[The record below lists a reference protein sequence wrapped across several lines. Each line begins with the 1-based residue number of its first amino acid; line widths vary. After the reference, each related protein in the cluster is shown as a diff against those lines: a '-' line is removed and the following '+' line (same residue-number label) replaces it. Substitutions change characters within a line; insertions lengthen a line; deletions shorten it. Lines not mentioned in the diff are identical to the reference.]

1 MRSILWVAI
10 ALASSPTLHAA
21 TPYATDARPLTLRL
35 AEGGS
40 RGEWLQPR
48 GAAPRSVVVLLHG
61 SDVSDLDGA
70 QVDGAGTVV
79 SRPLRQIAES
89 LACARHASL
98 RYDKRHVTVRPACS
112 VPGTTHSTCATS
124 LPMPWQ
130 SSARHARKTL
140 ARRWS

>member
-10 ALASSPTLHAA
+10 ALASSPMLHAA

-48 GAAPRSVVVLLHG
+48 GAAPRSAVALRHG

-79 SRPLRQIAES
+79 SRPCDRSPNRL
-89 LACARHASL
+89 
-98 RYDKRHVTVRPACS
+98 PA
-112 VPGTTHSTCATS
+112 PGTRRCDTTSAT
-124 LPMPWQ
+124 
-130 SSARHARKTL
+130 
-140 ARRWS
+140 